1 MFERV
6 ASDVQLVCHLTQS
19 NEISEVSGCEDAI
32 DEAHPGIA
40 EFCYC
45 SD

>member
-6 ASDVQLVCHLTQS
+6 ATDVQLVCHLTQS

-32 DEAHPGIA
+32 DEAHPGRV
-40 EFCYC
+40 EFYYY